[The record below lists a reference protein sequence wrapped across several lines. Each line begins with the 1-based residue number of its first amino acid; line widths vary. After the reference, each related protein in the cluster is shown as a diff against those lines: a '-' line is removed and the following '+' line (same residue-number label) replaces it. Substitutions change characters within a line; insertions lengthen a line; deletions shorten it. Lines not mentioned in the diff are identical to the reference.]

1 MVKVFIHNEAKASF
15 KHKRLFSKI
24 AKEVIEL
31 LLIHGPTEINVI
43 ITDNNRI
50 KDLSKQYK
58 KKDKATDVLS
68 FETDWRNLA
77 PMIGYNMLGDIYISW
92 EKIKEQAVEYN
103 HSEKREWS
111 YLFTHGLLHLCGYDH
126 QTKEDEQEMNALAE
140 KIMNKV
146 KVGRDA

>member
-15 KHKRLFSKI
+15 KHKRLFNKI
-24 AKEVIEL
+24 AKEAIDL
-31 LLIHGPTEINVI
+31 LSIKGPTEVNVI

-68 FETDWRNLA
+68 FETDWKDLA
-77 PMIGYNMLGDIYISW
+77 PLIGYNMLGDIYISY
-92 EKIKEQAVEYN
+92 EKIQEQSIKYN
-103 HSEKREWS
+103 HSTKREWS
-111 YLFTHGLLHLCGYDH
+111 YLFAHGLLHLCGYDH
-126 QTKEDEQEMNALAE
+126 QNDKDEKEMNALAK
-140 KIMNKV
+140 KIMQSV